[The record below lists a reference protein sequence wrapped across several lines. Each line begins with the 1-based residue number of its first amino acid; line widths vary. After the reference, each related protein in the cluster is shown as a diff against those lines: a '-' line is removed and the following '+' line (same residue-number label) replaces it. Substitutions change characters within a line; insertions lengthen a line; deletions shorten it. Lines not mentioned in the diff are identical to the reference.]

1 MGNSSIWG
9 FVVVMLVLV
18 GLGASA
24 EENGTIYDVLKNH
37 GLPVGL
43 LPKGVK
49 NYTLHDDGQLE
60 VFLEKPCFA
69 KFENRVYFKDV
80 IRGNLSYG
88 QLAGVAGL
96 EQQELF
102 LWFPVKGIKVDIP
115 NSGFI
120 YFDVGVVYKQFVL
133 SLFESPPDCTPV
145 AGEGSDME
153 IRMPFDRS
161 SQTVPRKPFVKDN
174 FFLRGAAQ

>member
-1 MGNSSIWG
+1 MANSSIW
-9 FVVVMLVLV
+9 VVGMVMLVLV
-18 GLGASA
+18 LGTFA
-24 EENGTIYDVLKNH
+24 EENGTVYDVLKNH

-60 VFLEKPCFA
+60 VFLEQPCFA
-69 KFENRVYFKDV
+69 KFENRVYFKNV
-80 IRGNLSYG
+80 IKGNLSYG

-102 LWFPVKGIKVDIP
+102 LWFPVKGIRVDIP

-145 AGEGSDME
+145 TKEGSDMQ
-153 IRMPFDRS
+153 IQMPFDRL
-161 SQTVPRKPFVKDN
+161 SQTLP
-174 FFLRGAAQ
+174 LR